1 MQTDEDMLETII
13 PAFTQMENEGV
24 AFYRLGKPN
33 LAELSRRTGITARV
47 LKRLYDN
54 GFKAKAHGN
63 TGRVRE
69 HVISGDT
76 ETQARLLLESGITN
90 SSVIND
96 KLAEIGYTGSLTS
109 VKTYISSHKD
119 LVPAKRSLAEAPI
132 GKIRRYSSGSG
143 EMYQMD
149 WGFVKVSDE
158 CGELW
163 QCACFAMVCHHCG
176 KRYIEFFPNARQES
190 LFIGMLHSFAYLGV
204 PETVLTDNMASVSNR
219 RDSNGLP
226 IFNKEYDEF
235 QKLIGIKTKLCKVRH
250 PWTKGSVERLVRFV
264 KDNFIQG
271 RKFVNVTDLNEKA
284 LSWCNHEN
292 SILQKGLG
300 VIPAVEHDKETLMA
314 LPESISLI
322 PYMAPVRLIANDGF
336 VFYEGRRYGVPLS
349 YSKKKARVMRAA
361 DKLYILDCDEF
372 ATIETHD
379 VDWSYKP
386 HYSSRQFEP
395 EQPEELP
402 TEAVTAVIEMNSNKA
417 DFDFSCYD
425 F

>member
-13 PAFTQMENEGV
+13 PAFTQMEKEGV

-76 ETQARLLLESGITN
+76 ETRAKLLLESGITN

-119 LVPAKRSLAEAPI
+119 LVPSKRSLTEAPI
-132 GKIRRYSSGSG
+132 GNIRRYSSGSG
-143 EMYQMD
+143 EMFQMD

-219 RDSNGLP
+219 RDSNGMP
-226 IFNKEYDEF
+226 IFNKEYDE
-235 QKLIGIKTKLCKVRH
+235 L
-250 PWTKGSVERLVRFV
+250 
-264 KDNFIQG
+264 
-271 RKFVNVTDLNEKA
+271 
-284 LSWCNHEN
+284 
-292 SILQKGLG
+292 
-300 VIPAVEHDKETLMA
+300 
-314 LPESISLI
+314 
-322 PYMAPVRLIANDGF
+322 
-336 VFYEGRRYGVPLS
+336 
-349 YSKKKARVMRAA
+349 
-361 DKLYILDCDEF
+361 
-372 ATIETHD
+372 
-379 VDWSYKP
+379 
-386 HYSSRQFEP
+386 
-395 EQPEELP
+395 
-402 TEAVTAVIEMNSNKA
+402 
-417 DFDFSCYD
+417 
-425 F
+425 